1 MNDFMYEDGHSKAV
15 KKRIKQKKDNNEKR
29 MLNELNYK
37 HSYSDATGKHGTVKM
52 GNGPEVDFHLV
63 NKKHES
69 YYGIKD
75 NKENKLEKGIT
86 ISKNIANIK
95 GSDLT
100 GTHEYAHALQYK
112 GDRDENIKRLKYGN
126 DTSEENKKL
135 IKNHEKR
142 YGVKLNDHDVRNDEI
157 EADAFSIV
165 NTHGKNNVNR
175 SRRNLNEH
183 TRRTLQSK
191 ESKIQKS
198 NNQIQEQI
206 NQLDKNGK
214 KGIVTSLAKK
224 LGKHSIKLGNKEK
237 KNIDKQKDIVP
248 KQHEARFSVANDYA
262 KANKDKIKNL
272 I

>member
-63 NKKHES
+63 NKKHEAMHRL
-69 YYGIKD
+69 KD
-75 NKENKLEKGIT
+75 NKEKKLKKGIT
-86 ISKNIANIK
+86 VSKNIANIK
-95 GSDLT
+95 GSELT
-100 GTHEYAHALQYK
+100 ATHEYAHALQYK
-112 GDRDENIKRLKYGN
+112 GNDNEIIQRSKYGN

-135 IKNHEKR
+135 IKKHEKR
-142 YGVKLNDHDVRNDEI
+142 SGVKLNKHDVRNDEI

-183 TRRTLQSK
+183 ARRTLQSK

-206 NQLDKNGK
+206 DQLDKNDN

-224 LGKHSIKLGNKEK
+224 LGNYSIKLGNKEK
-237 KNIDKQKDIVP
+237 KNIDKQKDIRP
-248 KQHEARFSVANDYA
+248 KQHEARFNVANDYA
-262 KANKDKIKNL
+262 KKNEDKLKKL

>member
-37 HSYSDATGKHGTVKM
+37 HSYSDAAGKHGTVKM
-52 GNGPEVDFHLV
+52 GNGPEVDFLLA
-63 NKKHES
+63 NKKNEAV
-69 YYGIKD
+69 YKIKD
-75 NKENKLEKGIT
+75 NKEKKLKKGIT
-86 ISKNIANIK
+86 VSKNIANIK

-100 GTHEYAHALQYK
+100 AAHEYAHALQYK
-112 GDRDENIKRLKYGN
+112 GNDNEIIQRSKYGN

-135 IKNHEKR
+135 IKKHEKSS
-142 YGVKLNDHDVRNDEI
+142 GVKLNKHDVQNDEI

-183 TRRTLQSK
+183 TRRILQSK

-206 NQLDKNGK
+206 DQLDKNDN

-224 LGKHSIKLGNKEK
+224 LGKYSIKLGNKEK
-237 KNIDKQKDIVP
+237 KNIDKQKDIRP
-248 KQHEARFSVANDYA
+248 KQHEARFNVANDYA
-262 KANKDKIKNL
+262 KKNEDKLKKL